1 MKNLYFPNTSSLEES
16 IWIIIH
22 KKYYFYL
29 NIKKINTCN
38 KIFQNISLKI
48 HNYPRVMILKI
59 FPNINI
65 PIPSIKWSQKKALQ
79 LYVACDTI
87 HSYSFEVNT
96 KGVYRN
102 EKYEGYLTF
111 DSGSLSF
118 FLLFFPP
125 PERTRTL
132 SRPFEIGWFTRV
144 LGDEPDCHIWFAS
157 GTYCN
162 TGGGGEHN
170 RGNISRGCNKFSDDT
185 TIYSFES
192 QKRRILWTDE
202 SLSIFFY
209 LSALCF
215 MFQVYTIVIDWR

>member
-38 KIFQNISLKI
+38 KIFQNIYLKI
-48 HNYPRVMILKI
+48 HNYPRVMILKN

-162 TGGGGEHN
+162 TGGASITVVTFLGGVTNFQTIRRYIHSN
-170 RGNISRGCNKFSDDT
+170 RKNGGFYGPMKVCQSS
-185 TIYSFES
+185 
-192 QKRRILWTDE
+192 
-202 SLSIFFY
+202 SIFLRFV
-209 LSALCF
+209 SCF
-215 MFQVYTIVIDWR
+215 KYIRLL